1 MTSPTGA
8 RCLRTS
14 IELLLLAAGISW
26 SAANTAV
33 ITLAMPIG
41 ARQMSM
47 GESGTALPEDAFAV
61 WWNPAGLAV
70 GPVAD
75 EWSLSLPHPGGSPV
89 RNLSTKEKR
98 GFLGSAE
105 VWAGADKDLWHFK
118 DNTWRNWWEVSL
130 EEGQTL
136 RGALKRFVGGEEGI
150 DTLLVRLR
158 KYNGVATAAEEEEL
172 TDVRLPWSLVLK
184 DSVTAVHYE
193 AGSDRVWVGT
203 DRGLWRFDGAGWK
216 KYATELGERRI
227 NQILSV
233 GATVWIATDD
243 GLFRFRRSVMTRKG
257 TVFGAQQKFT
267 ALAWSESRRELWAA
281 VDGAGVARLQ
291 PAPEEGDGKDRWA
304 LFGSGDGLLSLRTK
318 KLVVDDHDHVW
329 ALHETGLSRFTQLRW
344 EQTQFEQTVLS
355 DLSADSR
362 GNLWIAS
369 DQGVWKHKPAYRTA
383 LDKKSETDGEGSGQ
397 GKWTHYHRG
406 NGLASADVKAVEPRG
421 DDVWLITAAGVER
434 FHQARNQV
442 GLFYENLLPR
452 FNIDNLYHLGAVGT
466 FPLGDWGTIGGFV
479 NFVSFGEATIESDNG
494 AAAQTFNS
502 TEIVAG
508 VSYGTRLTRRQ
519 SLGVSFQFLY
529 SDLTSGVAGQEDAT
543 TASYAVSVGWLMRD
557 IFIPRLSA
565 GVVVANMGP
574 DVYYVDKSQSDPIPL
589 TWRFGLAWVPI
600 QLADHRL
607 SVTADYSR
615 ESVHIGKDGEVDPFY
630 VAMWSSWF
638 DPESGSGPA
647 DAFQEGQVGF
657 GVEYIYSNTLAL
669 RLGYLHD
676 YPFSGIE
683 TGRREL
689 DMGVGLMISDLW
701 QLDVA
706 MIKELNANDAR
717 DGQARISMIFKF

>member
-243 GLFRFRRSVMTRKG
+243 GL
-257 TVFGAQQKFT
+257 
-267 ALAWSESRRELWAA
+267 
-281 VDGAGVARLQ
+281 
-291 PAPEEGDGKDRWA
+291 
-304 LFGSGDGLLSLRTK
+304 
-318 KLVVDDHDHVW
+318 
-329 ALHETGLSRFTQLRW
+329 
-344 EQTQFEQTVLS
+344 
-355 DLSADSR
+355 
-362 GNLWIAS
+362 
-369 DQGVWKHKPAYRTA
+369 
-383 LDKKSETDGEGSGQ
+383 
-397 GKWTHYHRG
+397 
-406 NGLASADVKAVEPRG
+406 
-421 DDVWLITAAGVER
+421 
-434 FHQARNQV
+434 
-442 GLFYENLLPR
+442 
-452 FNIDNLYHLGAVGT
+452 
-466 FPLGDWGTIGGFV
+466 
-479 NFVSFGEATIESDNG
+479 
-494 AAAQTFNS
+494 
-502 TEIVAG
+502 
-508 VSYGTRLTRRQ
+508 
-519 SLGVSFQFLY
+519 
-529 SDLTSGVAGQEDAT
+529 
-543 TASYAVSVGWLMRD
+543 
-557 IFIPRLSA
+557 
-565 GVVVANMGP
+565 
-574 DVYYVDKSQSDPIPL
+574 
-589 TWRFGLAWVPI
+589 
-600 QLADHRL
+600 
-607 SVTADYSR
+607 
-615 ESVHIGKDGEVDPFY
+615 
-630 VAMWSSWF
+630 
-638 DPESGSGPA
+638 SGSA
-647 DAFQEGQVGF
+647 
-657 GVEYIYSNTLAL
+657 
-669 RLGYLHD
+669 
-676 YPFSGIE
+676 
-683 TGRREL
+683 
-689 DMGVGLMISDLW
+689 
-701 QLDVA
+701 
-706 MIKELNANDAR
+706 AR
-717 DGQARISMIFKF
+717 